1 MGIDATSSTGSAR
14 PNGAAAMPAPGA
26 GAVAGAVEVD
36 DDWSEEDLETLR
48 GSVRS
53 LSSLTQTVATL
64 ATERRKGGPSL
75 KSSQLASAL
84 LILNEGKGVQRT
96 GEMLAALKPKLEQ
109 VGVAS
114 VGQAAVPP
122 RFLT

>member
-1 MGIDATSSTGSAR
+1 
-14 PNGAAAMPAPGA
+14 
-26 GAVAGAVEVD
+26 VEVD